1 MNGYAPEYVFG
12 ITRYAKLLNQDVF
25 TGFTDLFITP
35 QYYFLGFYNLSYFL
49 VNKSTHKGVRYEYP
63 LQTDKISYLPL
74 INIRAVSPQGFLVGF
89 EEAYKLK
96 QWKINTETQDDNLRK
111 VQAVVQK
118 ISAEDNPCL
127 FFYRLK

>member
-1 MNGYAPEYVFG
+1 M
-12 ITRYAKLLNQDVF
+12 
-25 TGFTDLFITP
+25 
-35 QYYFLGFYNLSYFL
+35 
-49 VNKSTHKGVRYEYP
+49 NKSTHKGVRYEYP

-74 INIRAVSPQGFLVGF
+74 INIRAVSPQGFMVGF

>member
-1 MNGYAPEYVFG
+1 
-12 ITRYAKLLNQDVF
+12 
-25 TGFTDLFITP
+25 
-35 QYYFLGFYNLSYFL
+35 
-49 VNKSTHKGVRYEYP
+49 
-63 LQTDKISYLPL
+63 
-74 INIRAVSPQGFLVGF
+74 VGF